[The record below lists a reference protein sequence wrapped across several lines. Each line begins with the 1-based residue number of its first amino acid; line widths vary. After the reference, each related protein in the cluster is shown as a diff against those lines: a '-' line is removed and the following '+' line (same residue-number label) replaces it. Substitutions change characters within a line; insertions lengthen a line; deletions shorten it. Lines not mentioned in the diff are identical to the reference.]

1 MRKSWATSFLEIQC
15 FIKCNLLL
23 QVHANGHSMRPTQAA
38 GCKQK
43 STDKMAE
50 KGKGRKVKQ
59 HFLHLNLQG
68 HCYFILLSLLSCYGS
83 EARNI
88 FGRDPQFSFGYREQG
103 SF

>member
-23 QVHANGHSMRPTQAA
+23 QVRANGHSVRPTQAA

-50 KGKGRKVKQ
+50 KGKGRKVKT
-59 HFLHLNLQG
+59 LPT
-68 HCYFILLSLLSCYGS
+68 S
-83 EARNI
+83 ESARALPFYSSESI
-88 FGRDPQFSFGYREQG
+88 VMLWE
-103 SF
+103 